1 MSKWRRTS
9 WQQVIVA
16 QASFLEYECKRLC
29 ADDHQNR
36 VAGQQPN
43 VSASARHASDAAM
56 GHLHDA
62 RHAAG
67 LPAREPRMA
76 RLANVW
82 SGALV
87 CCAFANLHAAKVVLV
102 DLYAEEDIQA
112 AAPGVLARL
121 QACLPSDDQ
130 RRQRAEAMF
139 GSQTSAE
146 PSGSLSQGWLN
157 GQNRT
162 QPAERRTQA
171 PGAQAGCP
179 TGELALRRSLLRDAM
194 QVSYDAADEQ
204 YARVR
209 SFRNVLVTGAVLL
222 SMLVIAVCLVGA
234 RNPKAIPLC
243 SSPSSTT
250 AAVAPAAPHEVC
262 PTSDLANAPR
272 GGDVAVVALM
282 GVLGAALSA
291 TLAVQKLRGTAAPYS
306 VPVGLS
312 FFKLPAGALT
322 AIAGLLLIKGD
333 FVPGFSQLDS
343 QGQILAYAIA
353 FGVAQHLVTRF
364 VDQRADDVL
373 SNLPTKERPVTKPK
387 QAGQATQTA
396 GAEDPASTVAA

>member
-1 MSKWRRTS
+1 MSEWRRTS

-36 VAGQQPN
+36 VVGQQPSG
-43 VSASARHASDAAM
+43 SASARHASDAAM
-56 GHLHDA
+56 RHLEDA
-62 RHAAG
+62 RQDAG
-67 LPAREPRMA
+67 VPVRQPRTA

-87 CCAFANLHAAKVVLV
+87 TSAFANLHAAKVVLV

-130 RRQRAEAMF
+130 RRRRAEAMF
-139 GSQTSAE
+139 GSQISAE
-146 PSGSLSQGWLN
+146 PTDSLSQGWLN

-162 QPAERRTQA
+162 QPAERRPVA
-171 PGAQAGCP
+171 SGPQAGRA

-234 RNPKAIPLC
+234 RNPNAIPLC

-250 AAVAPAAPHEVC
+250 AAAPPTAPHMVC
-262 PTSDLANAPR
+262 PTSELADTPR
-272 GGDVAVVALM
+272 GGDVAVIALM

-306 VPVGLS
+306 VPVGLA

-322 AIAGLLLIKGD
+322 AIAGLVLIKGD
-333 FVPGFSQLDS
+333 FVPGFPSLIVRGRS
-343 QGQILAYAIA
+343 LRMPSR
-353 FGVAQHLVTRF
+353 LVSRSIWL
-364 VDQRADDVL
+364 RVL
-373 SNLPTKERPVTKPK
+373 STSGPTMC
-387 QAGQATQTA
+387 
-396 GAEDPASTVAA
+396 